1 MLFGT
6 YVNRIFIL
14 SCFFSHFPPHSI
26 LERTSKRVRKI
37 LLRHK
42 MLVYRNLSSILNRV
56 RDFAHNSNSTR
67 RSLLFPV
74 IHHPAGPQ
82 GTATVLQES
91 PATLPDRV
99 RELPDRDLPA
109 HPDRAKEP
117 PVPVRE
123 QQNQALAL
131 QSQEQEYPLA
141 DRQQAAVDP
150 ARDILKEEEVQDP
163 EADTIRT
170 IGKSLSPRMKT
181 MPKNKSNS
189 KASSVPYLQ
198 ALCSASNC
206 QVATKSSPTSPA
218 KCASVLSVSSSEIKS
233 AWKCLPMIRRK
244 PVLRSESVNSLLL
257 AYFPDLSE
265 TSASHCGRFFVDF
278 PRLFCMIRNDES
290 M

>member
-42 MLVYRNLSSILNRV
+42 MLVYRNLSSILSRV

-91 PATLPDRV
+91 PATLPDR
-99 RELPDRDLPA
+99 
-109 HPDRAKEP
+109 AKEP

-131 QSQEQEYPLA
+131 QSQEQEYLLA

-189 KASSVPYLQ
+189 KASSVPYWQ

-233 AWKCLPMIRRK
+233 AWKCLPMTRRK

-278 PRLFCMIRNDES
+278 PRLFCMIGNDES